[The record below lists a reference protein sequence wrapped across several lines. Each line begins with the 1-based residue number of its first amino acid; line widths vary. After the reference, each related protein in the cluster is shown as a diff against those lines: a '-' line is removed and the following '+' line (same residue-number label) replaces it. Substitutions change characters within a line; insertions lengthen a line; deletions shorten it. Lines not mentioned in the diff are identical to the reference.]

1 MKVTVREEPAWK
13 RVLEIEIEP
22 DVVSEELDRV
32 VEEYRRRLV
41 LPGFRKGKV
50 PVEIARRHLGEDV
63 EEEVLRRLLPDAI
76 DTALRD
82 HALKPLGD
90 PRVSNLHFKSGE
102 PLAFTAVVEVMPEV
116 QVGGYEG
123 LTLTREQQEVTEEDL
138 QKVLDELRDRN
149 ADLEDVDRPA
159 HKGDVVVIRYLEL
172 SALGN
177 LPEGEEPTE
186 LSLELGSPRTPE
198 VFNKELDGAVLG
210 DMKRIPLTYPP
221 DYPDDKLAGS
231 TRNFHVTVAKVQEKV
246 WLPLDDAFARKVL
259 GSEDAKLDDLKS
271 RIRLNLEAEARMHS
285 MQHLENKLVHRLLE
299 LNPFDLPEG
308 VVDGAVARVLEKVRE
323 ENPTLGPDEEQK
335 VREHYKDQ
343 IGRHYKVDILMDS
356 VARQEGIEVT
366 DEDLDKELESF
377 AQQESQNPA
386 QVKARLKKEGSL
398 ERLRDDLFRR
408 RVLDRLVEKAAV
420 TVAVVGHHPGEE

>member
-22 DVVSEELDRV
+22 DVVNEELNRV

-50 PVEIARRHLGEDV
+50 PVEMAKRHLGDDV
-63 EEEVLRRLLPDAI
+63 EEEVLRRLLPEAI
-76 DTALRD
+76 DQALRD
-82 HALKPLGD
+82 HDLKPLGD
-90 PRVSNLHFKSGE
+90 PRVSNLMFKSGE
-102 PLAFTAVVEVMPEV
+102 PLAFTATVEVMPEV
-116 QVGGYEG
+116 KVEGYEG
-123 LTLTREQQEVTEEDL
+123 LTLTREQQEVTEDDL
-138 QKVLDELRDRN
+138 QKVLDRLRDQN

-172 SALGN
+172 DALGN
-177 LPEGEEPTE
+177 APEDKEPTE
-186 LSLELGSPRTPE
+186 VSLELGGAHTPE
-198 VFNKELDGAVLG
+198 VFNTELLGVVLG

-221 DYPDDKLAGS
+221 DYPDDKLAGG
-231 TRNFHVTVAKVQEKV
+231 TRTFHVTVAKVQEKV

-259 GSEDAKLDDLKS
+259 GAEDVVLDDLKS

-308 VVDGAVARVLEKVRE
+308 VVDSAVARIVERVRE
-323 ENPTLGPDEEQK
+323 ENPNIPPDEESK
-335 VREHYKDQ
+335 VRDHYLAQ
-343 IGRHYKVDILMDS
+343 VGQHYKVDILMDS

-366 DEDLDKELESF
+366 DADLDQELESF
-377 AQQESQNPA
+377 AQQENQQVA
-386 QVKARLKKEGSL
+386 QVKAKLKKDGSL

-408 RVLDRLVEKAAV
+408 RVLDRLVEKAQV